1 MYCNTLEDSLVA
13 NDKNSVTYT
22 IPPFISNVNDG
33 VDTYVKRNPLSPVGA
48 LYTFEKFHKLY
59 NIDFNIY
66 IPDCVGF
73 LTIFFKNEITDS
85 TIKEQI
91 ERITM
96 KW

>member
-33 VDTYVKRNPLSPVGA
+33 VDTYVKRNPSYPVGA

-59 NIDFNIY
+59 NIDFNIKL
-66 IPDCVGF
+66 DGTDQL
-73 LTIFFKNEITDS
+73 LTNNQK
-85 TIKEQI
+85 KY
-91 ERITM
+91 
-96 KW
+96 

>member
-33 VDTYVKRNPLSPVGA
+33 VDTYVKRNPSYPVGA

-66 IPDCVGF
+66 IPNCVGF
-73 LTIFFKNEITDS
+73 LTIFFKKEITDS
-85 TIKEQI
+85 TRKEQI
-91 ERITM
+91 KKITM